1 MSVPHYA
8 KSDFSIRI
16 KKADKDKFAG
26 FFNIYARVI
35 LPDFKVLA
43 ETHTRF
49 GLPSTRIRT
58 F

>member
-1 MSVPHYA
+1 MQKMV
-8 KSDFSIRI
+8 FQLEL
-16 KKADKDKFAG
+16 KKAGKDEFAS
-26 FFNIYARVI
+26 FFNIYARVT